1 MVALFLAAIGIYG
14 VLSYYVLQRR
24 AEIGTRIALGAQRGD
39 ILKMILG
46 HAVKLVI
53 AGMVIGLAASLAMAR
68 ALTSLL
74 FGVEPT
80 DLPTFFG
87 VSALLAVL
95 ALMACSIPAMRATQ
109 LDPLA
114 VLRND

>member
-1 MVALFLAAIGIYG
+1 
-14 VLSYYVLQRR
+14 
-24 AEIGTRIALGAQRGD
+24 
-39 ILKMILG
+39 
-46 HAVKLVI
+46 
-53 AGMVIGLAASLAMAR
+53 
-68 ALTSLL
+68 
-74 FGVEPT
+74 
-80 DLPTFFG
+80 